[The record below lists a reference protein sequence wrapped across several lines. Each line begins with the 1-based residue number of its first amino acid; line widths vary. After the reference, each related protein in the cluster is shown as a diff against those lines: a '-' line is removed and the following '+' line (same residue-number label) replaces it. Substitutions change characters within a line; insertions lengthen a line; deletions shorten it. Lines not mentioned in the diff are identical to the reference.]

1 MTAKKRSVGLGRLL
15 AETARS
21 KKLLLPETEEEIAA
35 AETEVAGLEI
45 DLPQR
50 LRSPLAF
57 MGAEGSF
64 RLGVGPA
71 VAAGDHTTEE
81 GLARAARE
89 GGTITAEIEK
99 RMRFDRE
106 DAEAKKKPQK

>member
-1 MTAKKRSVGLGRLL
+1 MTAKKRAVGLDRLL

-21 KKLLLPETEEEIAA
+21 KKLLVPTIEEEIAA
-35 AETEVAGLEI
+35 AETEVASLDI

-64 RLGVGPA
+64 RLGVAQPEA
-71 VAAGDHTTEE
+71 EGDHTTEE

-89 GGTITAEIEK
+89 GGTIKAEVEE
-99 RMRFDRE
+99 RMQRDRE
-106 DAEAKKKPQK
+106 DAEAKKKPKK